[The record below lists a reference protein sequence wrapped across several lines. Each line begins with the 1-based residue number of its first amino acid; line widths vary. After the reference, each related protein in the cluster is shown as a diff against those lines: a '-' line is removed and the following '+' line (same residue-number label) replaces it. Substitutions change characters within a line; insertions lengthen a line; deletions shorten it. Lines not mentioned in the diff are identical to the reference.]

1 MSTLVSS
8 TFIIL
13 ITRKFLSDD
22 FVARDTFMIKIAVIA
37 LGGALGAVCRY
48 LIVEKFF
55 DDGKFPFSTLLVNS
69 IGSFLMGIFFV
80 FLVEKNVF
88 STEIKDFIF
97 IGFLSAFTTFSTVA
111 FEVYYLAHNQNILIA
126 LLYIIASV
134 ILCVI
139 MVFLGIHIMRL
150 I

>member
-13 ITRKFLSDD
+13 ITRKFVSDD

-55 DDGKFPFSTLLVNS
+55 DDGKFPFSTFLVNS

-97 IGFLSAFTTFSTVA
+97 IGFLSAFTTFSAFA

-134 ILCVI
+134 ILCVT

>member
-48 LIVEKFF
+48 LVVEKFF

-69 IGSFLMGIFFV
+69 IGSFLMGIFFI

-97 IGFLSAFTTFSTVA
+97 IGFLSAFTTFSAFA
-111 FEVYYLAHNQNILIA
+111 FEVYYLAHNQNILTA

-139 MVFLGIHIMRL
+139 MVLLGIHIMRL

>member
-97 IGFLSAFTTFSTVA
+97 IGFLSAITTFSAFA
-111 FEVYYLAHNQNILIA
+111 FEV
-126 LLYIIASV
+126 
-134 ILCVI
+134 
-139 MVFLGIHIMRL
+139 
-150 I
+150 

>member
-8 TFIIL
+8 TSIIL

-88 STEIKDFIF
+88 SNEIKDFIF
-97 IGFLSAFTTFSTVA
+97 IGFLSAFTTFSAFA

-134 ILCVI
+134 ILCVT

>member
-1 MSTLVSS
+1 MWTLVSS

-13 ITRKFLSDD
+13 IKRKFLSDD

-97 IGFLSAFTTFSTVA
+97 IGFLSAFTTFSAFA
-111 FEVYYLAHNQNILIA
+111 FEVYYLAHNQNILTA

-139 MVFLGIHIMRL
+139 MVLLGIHIMRL

>member
-1 MSTLVSS
+1 
-8 TFIIL
+8 
-13 ITRKFLSDD
+13 
-22 FVARDTFMIKIAVIA
+22 MIKIAVIA

-88 STEIKDFIF
+88 STEIKDFIL
-97 IGFLSAFTTFSTVA
+97 IGFLSAFTTFSAFA

>member
-69 IGSFLMGIFFV
+69 IWSFLMCIFFV

-97 IGFLSAFTTFSTVA
+97 IGFLSAFTTFSAFA

>member
-55 DDGKFPFSTLLVNS
+55 DDGKFPVSTLLVNS

-88 STEIKDFIF
+88 STEIKDFIL
-97 IGFLSAFTTFSTVA
+97 IGFLSAFTTFSAFA

>member
-8 TFIIL
+8 NSIIL

-80 FLVEKNVF
+80 FLVEKNLF

-97 IGFLSAFTTFSTVA
+97 IGFLSAFTTFSAFA

-134 ILCVI
+134 ILCVT

>member
-37 LGGALGAVCRY
+37 LGGAFGAVCRY

-80 FLVEKNVF
+80 FLVEKNI
-88 STEIKDFIF
+88 TDKA
-97 IGFLSAFTTFSTVA
+97 LS
-111 FEVYYLAHNQNILIA
+111 
-126 LLYIIASV
+126 
-134 ILCVI
+134 
-139 MVFLGIHIMRL
+139 
-150 I
+150 

>member
-55 DDGKFPFSTLLVNS
+55 DDGKFPCSTLLVNS

-97 IGFLSAFTTFSTVA
+97 IGFLSAFTTFSAFA

-134 ILCVI
+134 ILCVT

>member
-88 STEIKDFIF
+88 STEIKDSIF
-97 IGFLSAFTTFSTVA
+97 IGFLSAFTTFSAFA

-134 ILCVI
+134 ILCVT

>member
-22 FVARDTFMIKIAVIA
+22 FVARYTFMIKIAVIA

-97 IGFLSAFTTFSTVA
+97 IGFLSAFTTFSAFA
-111 FEVYYLAHNQNILIA
+111 FEVYYLARNQNILIA

>member
-13 ITRKFLSDD
+13 LTRKFLSDD

-97 IGFLSAFTTFSTVA
+97 IGFLSAFTTFSAVA

>member
-8 TFIIL
+8 PFIIL

-97 IGFLSAFTTFSTVA
+97 IGFLSAFTTFSAFA

-134 ILCVI
+134 ILCVT

>member
-88 STEIKDFIF
+88 STEIKDFIL
-97 IGFLSAFTTFSTVA
+97 IGFLSAFTTFSAVA

-134 ILCVI
+134 ILCVT

>member
-37 LGGALGAVCRY
+37 LGGALGTVCRY

-69 IGSFLMGIFFV
+69 IGSLLMGIFFV

-97 IGFLSAFTTFSTVA
+97 IGFLSAFTTFSAFA

-134 ILCVI
+134 ILCVT

>member
-48 LIVEKFF
+48 LVVEKFF

-97 IGFLSAFTTFSTVA
+97 IGFLSAFTTFSAFA
-111 FEVYYLAHNQNILIA
+111 FEVYYLAHNQNILTA

-139 MVFLGIHIMRL
+139 MVLLGIHIMRL

>member
-97 IGFLSAFTTFSTVA
+97 IGFLSAFTTFSAFA
-111 FEVYYLAHNQNILIA
+111 FEVYYLAHNQNILTA

-139 MVFLGIHIMRL
+139 MVLLGIHIMRL

>member
-88 STEIKDFIF
+88 STAIKDFIF
-97 IGFLSAFTTFSTVA
+97 IGFLSAFTTFSAFA

-134 ILCVI
+134 ILCVT

>member
-1 MSTLVSS
+1 
-8 TFIIL
+8 
-13 ITRKFLSDD
+13 
-22 FVARDTFMIKIAVIA
+22 MIKIAVIA
-37 LGGALGAVCRY
+37 LGGALGTVCRY

-55 DDGKFPFSTLLVNS
+55 DDDGKFPLSTLLVNS

-97 IGFLSAFTTFSTVA
+97 IGFLSAFTTFSTFA
-111 FEVYYLAHNQNILIA
+111 FEVYYLAHNQNILTA
-126 LLYIIASV
+126 FLYIIASV

-139 MVFLGIHIMRL
+139 MVLLGIHIMRL

>member
-8 TFIIL
+8 TF

-97 IGFLSAFTTFSTVA
+97 IGFLSAFTTFSAFA

>member
-48 LIVEKFF
+48 LVVEKFF

-88 STEIKDFIF
+88 STEIKDFIL
-97 IGFLSAFTTFSTVA
+97 IGFLSAFTTFSAFA

-134 ILCVI
+134 ILCVT

>member
-1 MSTLVSS
+1 
-8 TFIIL
+8 
-13 ITRKFLSDD
+13 
-22 FVARDTFMIKIAVIA
+22 MIKIAVIA

-88 STEIKDFIF
+88 STEIKDFIL
-97 IGFLSAFTTFSTVA
+97 IGFLSAFTTFSAVA

-134 ILCVI
+134 ILCVT

>member
-97 IGFLSAFTTFSTVA
+97 IGFLSAFTTFSAFA
-111 FEVYYLAHNQNILIA
+111 FEVYYLAHNQNIL
-126 LLYIIASV
+126 LSL
-134 ILCVI
+134 
-139 MVFLGIHIMRL
+139 IHISEPTRR
-150 I
+150 

>member
-97 IGFLSAFTTFSTVA
+97 IGFLSAFTTFSAFA

-134 ILCVI
+134 ILCVT
-139 MVFLGIHIMRL
+139 MVFLGIYIMRL

>member
-13 ITRKFLSDD
+13 ITCKFLSDN

-37 LGGALGAVCRY
+37 LGGALGAICRY

-97 IGFLSAFTTFSTVA
+97 IGFLSAFTTFSAFA
-111 FEVYYLAHNQNILIA
+111 FEVYYLAHNQNILTA

-139 MVFLGIHIMRL
+139 MVLLGIHIMRL

>member
-88 STEIKDFIF
+88 STEIKDFIL
-97 IGFLSAFTTFSTVA
+97 IGFLSAFTTFSAFA
-111 FEVYYLAHNQNILIA
+111 FEVYYLAQNQNILIA

-134 ILCVI
+134 ILCVT

>member
-88 STEIKDFIF
+88 STEIKDFIL
-97 IGFLSAFTTFSTVA
+97 IGFLSAFTTFSAFA

-134 ILCVI
+134 ILCVT

>member
-97 IGFLSAFTTFSTVA
+97 IGFLSAFTTFSAFA
-111 FEVYYLAHNQNILIA
+111 FEVFYLAHNQNILTA

-139 MVFLGIHIMRL
+139 IVFLGIHIMRL

>member
-55 DDGKFPFSTLLVNS
+55 DDGKFQFSTLLVNS

-97 IGFLSAFTTFSTVA
+97 IGFLSAFTTFSAFA

-134 ILCVI
+134 ILCVT

>member
-69 IGSFLMGIFFV
+69 IGSFLMCIFFI
-80 FLVEKNVF
+80 FLVEKNVL

-97 IGFLSAFTTFSTVA
+97 IGFLSAFTTFSAFA

-126 LLYIIASV
+126 LLYIIVSV

>member
-88 STEIKDFIF
+88 STEIKDFIL
-97 IGFLSAFTTFSTVA
+97 IGFLSAFTTFSAFA

>member
-8 TFIIL
+8 TFIIS

-55 DDGKFPFSTLLVNS
+55 DDGKSPFSTLLVNS

-97 IGFLSAFTTFSTVA
+97 IGFLSAFTTFSAFA

-134 ILCVI
+134 ILCVT

>member
-48 LIVEKFF
+48 LVVEKFF

-97 IGFLSAFTTFSTVA
+97 IGFLSAFTTFSAFA
-111 FEVYYLAHNQNILIA
+111 FEVYYLAHNQNILIG

-139 MVFLGIHIMRL
+139 MVLLGIQIMRL

>member
-37 LGGALGAVCRY
+37 LGGALGAVCRH

-97 IGFLSAFTTFSTVA
+97 IGFLSAFTTFSAFA

>member
-88 STEIKDFIF
+88 STEIKDFIL
-97 IGFLSAFTTFSTVA
+97 IGFLSAFTTFSAFA

-134 ILCVI
+134 ILCVT
-139 MVFLGIHIMRL
+139 MVFLGIHLMRL

>member
-69 IGSFLMGIFFV
+69 IGSLLMGIFFV

-97 IGFLSAFTTFSTVA
+97 IGFLSAFTTFSA
-111 FEVYYLAHNQNILIA
+111 FSFEAYYLAHNQNILTA
-126 LLYIIASV
+126 LLYIIATV
-134 ILCVI
+134 FLCVI